1 MQGKQRVQT
10 SRPTPAAVLR
20 TIATALA
27 VIAGG
32 VTCRGGAGGPAVD
45 MAATPAAPA
54 QQLAD
59 GRTLAPVPD
68 QGEAT
73 PGSAVPAPAVTRGEA
88 EAAAECARAVAQA
101 QPLPTGD
108 EGGRGAAPAGAVIGP
123 DTAARLA
130 IRRTFGEHKA
140 LVLSLAF
147 SSDGR
152 TLASA
157 SGDKT
162 IKLWPVFGGPEPS
175 SPPLQNGSMESV
187 AFLPGRDLLASA
199 SDDGSVRLW
208 HTDTGKEACPRTLEF
223 GTAVRSVAFSPDGG
237 LLAAAGDVGRVK
249 LVDLAEGGRVQTLDH
264 GAAVR
269 AVTFSSDGQL
279 LASAGADQLVKLW
292 TAHGG
297 EPVAALSGHGAAVR
311 GVTFSPDGQLLASA
325 GAQRII
331 LWPASGGPPVREMEH
346 GDQVWALTF
355 SPDGRLLASA
365 GADGKVK
372 LWEVVRGREIRALD
386 GHTTR
391 QQGLAF
397 SPDGRLLATTDGGA
411 VRLWGAG

>member
-1 MQGKQRVQT
+1 M
-10 SRPTPAAVLR
+10 
-20 TIATALA
+20 
-27 VIAGG
+27 
-32 VTCRGGAGGPAVD
+32 
-45 MAATPAAPA
+45 
-54 QQLAD
+54 
-59 GRTLAPVPD
+59 
-68 QGEAT
+68 
-73 PGSAVPAPAVTRGEA
+73 PAPAVTAARR
-88 EAAAECARAVAQA
+88 AAAECARAVAQA

-108 EGGRGAAPAGAVIGP
+108 EGGPRCRQR
-123 DTAARLA
+123 ARSSGRTPPPVWPSA
-130 IRRTFGEHKA
+130 RTFGEHKA
-140 LVLSLAF
+140 LVLGLAF

-249 LVDLAEGGRVQTLDH
+249 LVDLAEGGVCRRWIT
-264 GAAVR
+264 GARRARRDLLLGRAAPGLGRGRSTGQAV
-269 AVTFSSDGQL
+269 DGTWREPVVRPLRPWEGREGRDL
-279 LASAGADQLVKLW
+279 LAGRAAPGLGRRPTDHPVAGVRRPAGA
-292 TAHGG
+292 
-297 EPVAALSGHGAAVR
+297 
-311 GVTFSPDGQLLASA
+311 
-325 GAQRII
+325 
-331 LWPASGGPPVREMEH
+331 EMEH

-397 SPDGRLLATTDGGA
+397 SPDGRLLATADGAPSASGA
-411 VRLWGAG
+411 PDSSPGAPDDVASAVGL